1 MGKILVIDDE
11 AYIGWVIKKSFE
23 KTEHEVFLCL
33 TAKDGLIKFEEQSFD
48 VVFLD
53 LRLPD
58 MDGMDVL
65 IELKKIQP
73 DIVVIIITAH
83 GSIDTAIESMKKG
96 AFDYLTKPFDIDELL
111 LQVDKALEMLNLQGE
126 VKYLRNEK
134 TKEIDECKFE
144 SNNEKL
150 NFIFKSIEQIAKTSA
165 PILIT
170 GENGTGKEM
179 LAKRIHQKSL
189 RQKYPFIT
197 LDCGIVTEEF
207 IDNELFGN
215 EKSVDTGGEKKKTG
229 IFELANKGVIFLDG
243 VDKLS
248 LKVQGKLVKI
258 LQDKEFIKAGTN
270 NIIKIDVRIIS
281 STNKVLLENIEQGKF
296 REDLYYILNV
306 IPIVLPALRDRK
318 EDIKNLVEF
327 FIKKYDSV
335 GKVRIV
341 TLEAMKLLK
350 NYYWPGNIRELK
362 NVIER
367 IVLLNG
373 EQSIK
378 ASALPL
384 EIQGQIKNIKDPIIY
399 FPEEGINLEKVEK
412 DLIIKALNLSGQN
425 QSKAAQLLG
434 ITRSALIYRMQKF
447 LIN

>member
-33 TAKDGLIKFEEQSFD
+33 TAKDGLLKLEEQSFD

-306 IPIVLPALRDRK
+306 IPIALPALRDRK

-327 FIKKYDSV
+327 FIKKYNSV